1 MHLINLGTNWT
12 SKFSFFFCC
21 FFSYFIYKGCI
32 ENDKSNMKKNNLNFV
47 CYKNISNQ
55 PCLNYSFFI
64 ISIIISLSHFLNQID
79 KKNGIKQ

>member
-1 MHLINLGTNWT
+1 
-12 SKFSFFFCC
+12 
-21 FFSYFIYKGCI
+21 
-32 ENDKSNMKKNNLNFV
+32 MKKNNLNFV